1 MPGPMLEIAIRIR
14 LLWPLSGDQTGHQ
27 VILCE
32 RGPGQEVQERNSSLC
47 YQGRLPGG
55 SGYTQRFADR
65 HCEWIQPGEG
75 EKSVP
80 AAGDQK
86 ISPSLVIC
94 SFSIWIILS

>member
-32 RGPGQEVQERNSSLC
+32 GGPEQEAQERNSSLC
-47 YQGRLPGG
+47 YQGRRLGG

-75 EKSVP
+75 EKKECFSCR
-80 AAGDQK
+80 GSED
-86 ISPSLVIC
+86 ISLTC
-94 SFSIWIILS
+94 HMQL